1 MKTLSLASYP
11 HLQTRR
17 ELATACKG
25 SKTIL
30 LCGQASSSSKL
41 AIAKALANE
50 KQDKKV
56 LYIDCDVSGAILE
69 KHNANETDFSIPS
82 QPPMEIEQNL
92 SVVHLQ
98 NLIGKRVKRLLEESV
113 SGYTQVVV
121 SIASSIESKPEFVF
135 PVMAD
140 TLILLPGNLG
150 QRQLKTLM
158 DQIYD
163 RDYTIAGVIE
173 ADTIPN
179 L

>member
-11 HLQTRR
+11 HLHTRR
-17 ELATACKG
+17 ELATACNG

-50 KQDKKV
+50 NQGKKV
-56 LYIDCDVSGAILE
+56 LYIDCDVSGAISA
-69 KHNANETDFSIPS
+69 KHNASETDVSIPS
-82 QPPMEIEQNL
+82 QSQMETERNL
-92 SVVHLQ
+92 SVVHLHDT
-98 NLIGKRVKRLLEESV
+98 IGKKVKRLLQES
-113 SGYTQVVV
+113 SSSYMQFIV
-121 SIASSIESKPEFVF
+121 SIKNPIESKPEFVF
-135 PVMAD
+135 PVMTD
-140 TLILLPGNLG
+140 TLILLPGNRG

>member
-17 ELATACKG
+17 ELATACNG

-41 AIAKALANE
+41 AIAKALADQN
-50 KQDKKV
+50 QDKKV
-56 LYIDCDVSGAILE
+56 LYIDCDVSGAISA
-69 KHNANETDFSIPS
+69 KHNVSETDVSIPS

-92 SVVHLQ
+92 SVVYLHDT
-98 NLIGKRVKRLLEESV
+98 IGKKVKRLLQESV

-121 SIASSIESKPEFVF
+121 SIASSIESKPAFVF

>member
-11 HLQTRR
+11 HLHTRR
-17 ELATACKG
+17 ELATACNG
-25 SKTIL
+25 FKTIL

-50 KQDKKV
+50 NQDKKV
-56 LYIDCDVSGAILE
+56 LYIDCDVSGAISA
-69 KHNANETDFSIPS
+69 KHNASEADVSIPS
-82 QPPMEIEQNL
+82 QSQMETAQNL
-92 SVVHLQ
+92 SVVYLHDT
-98 NLIGKRVKRLLEESV
+98 IGKKVKRLLQES
-113 SGYTQVVV
+113 SSSYIQFIV
-121 SIASSIESKPEFVF
+121 SIANSIESKPAFVF
-135 PVMAD
+135 PVIAD